1 MTPTERKRL
10 QRRRDR
16 AAGWVEVNVR
26 VASEKSEEL
35 RAFAASLPPPA
46 PPTDPRQ
53 LDLLE
58 ALDRQ
63 LSGFASAPENLA
75 QGALRL

>member
-1 MTPTERKRL
+1 MVRKRL

-16 AAGWVEVNVR
+16 AAGWVEVNVQ

-35 RAFAASLPPPA
+35 RAFAASQSPPA
-46 PPTDPRQ
+46 PLTDPRQ
-53 LDLLE
+53 LDLLD

-63 LSGFASAPENLA
+63 LRGSASVPESAA